1 MLQVQ
6 DLQVSLGRRVIIQ
19 RLGFSLAPGQLV
31 GLIGPNGAG
40 KTTLLRALVQLLDY
54 SGVVRLQGED
64 ARRLGQRE
72 RAQRLAYL
80 AQGHSAHW
88 SLPVPE
94 VVALGR
100 LPHRRGFSSRL
111 SGQDQQ
117 AIERALHAADCLAFV
132 DRRIDQLSGGER
144 ARVMLARALAVE
156 APVLLCDEPVASLD
170 PYHQL
175 HIMAMLRRHAEAGA
189 VVVCVLHDL
198 TWAGRFCH
206 RLLLL
211 QEGNLV
217 ADGGAAQVLSP
228 ENLAQVYQI
237 SAITGVHADD
247 CYLLP
252 WQCLATK

>member
-1 MLQVQ
+1 
-6 DLQVSLGRRVIIQ
+6 
-19 RLGFSLAPGQLV
+19 
-31 GLIGPNGAG
+31 
-40 KTTLLRALVQLLDY
+40 
-54 SGVVRLQGED
+54 
-64 ARRLGQRE
+64 
-72 RAQRLAYL
+72 
-80 AQGHSAHW
+80 
-88 SLPVPE
+88 
-94 VVALGR
+94 
-100 LPHRRGFSSRL
+100 
-111 SGQDQQ
+111 
-117 AIERALHAADCLAFV
+117 
-132 DRRIDQLSGGER
+132 
-144 ARVMLARALAVE
+144 
-156 APVLLCDEPVASLD
+156 
-170 PYHQL
+170 
-175 HIMAMLRRHAEAGA
+175 MAMLRRHAEAGA